1 MSQTKGPPMIPA
13 RGLFRFS
20 GREFSNR
27 RFTLTEVG
35 SGLGKGRGDLV
46 AVGRGWPPEDC
57 LEIGPGQR
65 ATDAWRRGRPMTI
78 EIGLL
83 PAGVRAIYR
92 AGASRSKPL
101 VAPQAAAIAASF
113 HAVAIAQVRRSK

>member
-13 RGLFRFS
+13 QGLFRFS

-65 ATDAWRRGRPMTI
+65 PSSAGRRMPI
-78 EIGLL
+78 EIGHL
-83 PAGVRAIYR
+83 PARVRAIAR
-92 AGASRSKPL
+92 GDPL
-101 VAPQAAAIAASF
+101 RRERLAAS
-113 HAVAIAQVRRSK
+113 